1 MCRSLNLKDYSAYL
15 PCRTYMVLHCQNW
28 STTCTYFCLPILRE
42 CGHVLTERNMP
53 RVLGTPVMIIYWYY
67 DMVQSSSCYCY
78 SPCSCSSPSISLIYL
93 SSPVPDLVP
102 LLTVCS
108 LLEFIK
114 LPPPLPRL
122 LSKVVLL
129 FQPLLCLPSTILH
142 GHCRSTSLNQ
152 IYSIFVSR
160 M

>member
-1 MCRSLNLKDYSAYL
+1 MCRSLNLEDYSADL

-53 RVLGTPVMIIYWYY
+53 SGLGTPVMIIYWYY

-78 SPCSCSSPSISLIYL
+78 SPCSCSSP
-93 SSPVPDLVP
+93 VPDLVP
-102 LLTVCS
+102 LLTLCS

-122 LSKVVLL
+122 LSKVLLQL
-129 FQPLLCLPSTILH
+129 FQPLLCLSSTILH
-142 GHCRSTSLNQ
+142 DHCCSASRNQ